1 MCLVNQIGLVSVCA
15 KFQLSSWS
23 RSGRKVC
30 GGVGMGGGPLG
41 QRGQLPPQS
50 GSNLQIRNGI
60 LVLIMFIFQV
70 YTVVVWWIR
79 VITYSLISRKVKEL
93 TTQVWNIQN
102 NVTLTFLST
111 LEYVSAVVN

>member
-1 MCLVNQIGLVSVCA
+1 MEIRWWWAWAAALWGQGGNGPPNQEAIY
-15 KFQLSSWS
+15 K
-23 RSGRKVC
+23 SG
-30 GGVGMGGGPLG
+30 
-41 QRGQLPPQS
+41 
-50 GSNLQIRNGI
+50 IRNGI

-79 VITYSLISRKVKEL
+79 VITYSLISGNVKEL

>member
-1 MCLVNQIGLVSVCA
+1 MEGRV
-15 KFQLSSWS
+15 KFAALI
-23 RSGRKVC
+23 
-30 GGVGMGGGPLG
+30 GGGPLG
-41 QRGQLPPQS
+41 QKGQWPPQS

-79 VITYSLISRKVKEL
+79 VITYSLISGKVKEL

>member
-1 MCLVNQIGLVSVCA
+1 MAPPIRKQFTNQEWNIG
-15 KFQLSSWS
+15 FD
-23 RSGRKVC
+23 
-30 GGVGMGGGPLG
+30 
-41 QRGQLPPQS
+41 
-50 GSNLQIRNGI
+50 N
-60 LVLIMFIFQV
+60 V

-79 VITYSLISRKVKEL
+79 VITYSLISGKVKEL

>member
-1 MCLVNQIGLVSVCA
+1 MGDVNIALQLPYPAIAISFSDSSYFVGIAFKDIGGC
-15 KFQLSSWS
+15 
-23 RSGRKVC
+23 
-30 GGVGMGGGPLG
+30 PLG
-41 QRGQLPPQS
+41 QRGQWPPQS

-79 VITYSLISRKVKEL
+79 VITYSLISGKVKEL